1 MLNAMNVF
9 SGLISA
15 IALIAAT
22 SLPSC
27 ANAAEIG
34 SRIIADRMI
43 KLSIVGEITNG
54 DSLVLS
60 SIIERAEARPDE
72 IMTVEL
78 SSIGGSLYE
87 GAEIARIIR
96 AKSLNVSVAAGK
108 TCASACFLAFAAG
121 ARKSI
126 EQGSRI
132 GVHAASSELGG
143 ETPAS
148 ISGTASMARIAGII
162 GVPSSIIKVM
172 ITTPPDQMFWLTEWD
187 LAAMGALL
195 SKG

>member
-1 MLNAMNVF
+1 MNVF
-9 SGLISA
+9 SGLISV

-22 SLPSC
+22 SLPSD

-34 SRIIADRMI
+34 SRIIADRMT
-43 KLSIVGEITNG
+43 KLSIVGELLDG
-54 DSLVLS
+54 DSSVLRS
-60 SIIERAEARPDE
+60 TIEGVEARLYE
-72 IMTVEL
+72 ILTVEL

-87 GAEIARIIR
+87 GAEIARVIR
-96 AKSLNVSVAAGK
+96 AKSLNVSVAAGN

-126 EQGSRI
+126 GQGSRI
-132 GVHAASSELGG
+132 GVHAASSELGE

-148 ISGTASMARIAGII
+148 ISGTAAMARIAGIM

-172 ITTPPDQMFWLTEWD
+172 ITTPPDQTSWLTESD
-187 LAAMGALL
+187 LASMGALL